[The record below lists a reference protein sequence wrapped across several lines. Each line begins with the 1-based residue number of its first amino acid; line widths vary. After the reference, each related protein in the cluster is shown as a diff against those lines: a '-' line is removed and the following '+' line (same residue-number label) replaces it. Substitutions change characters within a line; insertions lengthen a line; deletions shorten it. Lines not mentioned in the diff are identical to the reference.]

1 MRVSDITGNNADKKQ
16 FLSSCI
22 HTKCDMS
29 HQFIIAPLTGTAKYI
44 FLLSF
49 IFLLFGCNSNENPG
63 RFELSLL
70 TSLFGDISIGQG
82 KTGMAIVSIN
92 RNAGSLEFV
101 PTIDMSLIDPPSWLS
116 YKFEKNPVKGSSSTI
131 SIDIGED
138 AKPGIYRIILRG
150 VGNTGGTLIEDN
162 VTFHLVVKK
171 SGSNDNNRSNNAMIR
186 IKNTLLN
193 TMFALLNINS

>member
-1 MRVSDITGNNADKKQ
+1 MRASDITGNNANKKQ

-22 HTKCDMS
+22 HTKLVMS
-29 HQFIIAPLTGTAKYI
+29 RQFINAPLSGAAKYI

-49 IFLLFGCNSNENPG
+49 FLLLFGCNSNENPG

-70 TSLFGDISIGQG
+70 TSLLGDISIDQG

-92 RNAGSLEFV
+92 RNVGSLKFV

-150 VGNTGGTLIEDN
+150 VGHTGGTLIEDN
-162 VTFHLVVKK
+162 VTFHLVVEE
-171 SGSNDNNRSNNAMIR
+171 SESNNNNRSNNAVIR
-186 IKNTLLN
+186 IKNKLFTTLN
-193 TMFALLNINS
+193 TNS